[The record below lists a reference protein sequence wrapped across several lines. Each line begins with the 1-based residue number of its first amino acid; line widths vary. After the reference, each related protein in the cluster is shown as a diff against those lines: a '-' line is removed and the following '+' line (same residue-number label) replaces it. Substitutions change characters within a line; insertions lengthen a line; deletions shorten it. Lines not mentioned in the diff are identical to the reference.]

1 MINSFLFYTYNYIGD
16 FMSKIDE
23 FKSFVKKH
31 PKLITY
37 VKDGKTTW
45 QKFYELYDLYGDTPD
60 IWKEYLEP
68 AIITGSTVG
77 VSDIFNVIKNINL
90 DEFQNGINNV
100 QKVLGML
107 GDLTNKDTKEV
118 YKPRPIYK
126 HFED

>member
-1 MINSFLFYTYNYIGD
+1 
-16 FMSKIDE
+16 MSKIDE

-31 PKLITY
+31 PKLINY
-37 VKDGKTTW
+37 VKEGKTSW
-45 QKFYELYDLYGDTPD
+45 QKFYELYDLYGEKED
-60 IWKEYLEP
+60 IWEYYLTP
-68 AIITGSTVG
+68 SIITGGTIA

-107 GDLTNKDTKEV
+107 GDLTKKDTKE

>member
-1 MINSFLFYTYNYIGD
+1 
-16 FMSKIDE
+16 MSKIDE

-37 VKDGKTTW
+37 VKDGKTSW
-45 QKFYELYDLYGDTPD
+45 QKFYELYDLYGEAPD

-68 AIITGSTVG
+68 AIITGSSVG
-77 VSDIFNVIKNINL
+77 VADIFNVIKNINL

-107 GDLTNKDTKEV
+107 GDITKKDNKTE

>member
-1 MINSFLFYTYNYIGD
+1 
-16 FMSKIDE
+16 MSKIDE
-23 FKSFVKKH
+23 FKSFVRKH
-31 PKLITY
+31 PKLINY
-37 VKDGKTTW
+37 VKEGKTSW

-77 VSDIFNVIKNINL
+77 VADIFNVIKNINL